1 MAINEETLA
10 STIAQWPAELPG
22 QFAHV
27 DALLNEAA

>member
-1 MAINEETLA
+1 MAINEETLEP
-10 STIAQWPAELPG
+10 TIALWPEQLPG